1 MLIINARLLA
11 ELSGGCGTSCGA
23 VRVKNG
29 KISEVSS
36 EELQAMAGEEVFDAE
51 GKTLLPGLIDLH
63 THITLLSGVGEKSKN
78 EPMQLL
84 IDAAEQAKR
93 YLKYGYTTIRDCG
106 SYDRVANYVRDMID
120 RGLCEGPNIISCGN
134 TLANSASQ
142 KDGYL
147 VDGELGFTVGVRKEA
162 AYGADFIKI
171 YASGSAYN
179 PTGVPLNPIMTR
191 GEIKAAVD
199 TAKSNGLYVAA
210 HCHADE
216 AVRACIECGV
226 RTIEHATYISD
237 ETTDLLM
244 ETDCCY
250 LVPTLSATYVSQT
263 DPDERRFWLERLDPM
278 RENMCRAL
286 KRAYKAGARIGFGT
300 DSAPGGP
307 QYEHGVEFRYRVENA
322 EIPPLEV
329 LKQATVYNADII
341 GKAGK
346 LGCIKA
352 GLDADLVLVDGCPDE
367 NMEVMY
373 HTPFAVWKSGRMV
386 EK

>member
-191 GEIKAAVD
+191 GEELKLLLIPLKA
-199 TAKSNGLYVAA
+199 TACTL
-210 HCHADE
+210 
-216 AVRACIECGV
+216 R
-226 RTIEHATYISD
+226 RTA
-237 ETTDLLM
+237 M
-244 ETDCCY
+244 
-250 LVPTLSATYVSQT
+250 QT
-263 DPDERRFWLERLDPM
+263 
-278 RENMCRAL
+278 
-286 KRAYKAGARIGFGT
+286 
-300 DSAPGGP
+300 
-307 QYEHGVEFRYRVENA
+307 
-322 EIPPLEV
+322 
-329 LKQATVYNADII
+329 
-341 GKAGK
+341 K
-346 LGCIKA
+346 LCEPA
-352 GLDADLVLVDGCPDE
+352 
-367 NMEVMY
+367 
-373 HTPFAVWKSGRMV
+373 
-386 EK
+386 